1 MGLIFGL
8 ILASLLPLLFLGI
21 IRKFDFYKIGQYH
34 LILISLGWGFFAYLF
49 ASLTNTTIEI
59 SGMVARET
67 IEHFIAPVLE
77 EILKCLI
84 LLYLIRLPKFTYSVD
99 GALYGFAVGIGFA
112 IVENFEYAVTDP
124 SVPAVIL
131 RILSANLVHASSSAI
146 IGIALGVF
154 HLRRTRSRWLVLALG
169 LLLAIGQ
176 HMFFNIM
183 TVHAASPLIAIG
195 IGILGAVIIYLVM
208 QRGKKQAQNWIKQ
221 KLGVADR
228 VTPGEVV
235 AVDRLPSM
243 DDLLLPVLERFGP
256 ETASKVEKLLYLQA
270 RLGIKRKTLESF
282 QQDAMML
289 NAVETEIREMQTEMD
304 EARRDI
310 GAYAM
315 LFVRGLFTEEMVS
328 IWEQVQ
334 AKVREQSALNGGQK
348 GGGLWSSLDERLKAP
363 TEPERLE

>member
-1 MGLIFGL
+1 MGLIIGL

-21 IRKFDFYKIGQYH
+21 IRKFDFYQIGQYH

-67 IEHFIAPVLE
+67 IEQFIAPGLE

-84 LLYLIRLPKFTYSVD
+84 LLYLIRLHKFTYSVD
-99 GALYGFAVGIGFA
+99 GALYGFAAGIGFA
-112 IVENFEYAVTDP
+112 IVENFEYAFTDL

-154 HLRRTRSRWLVLALG
+154 HLRRTRSRWLLLALSIP
-169 LLLAIGQ
+169 LAVGQ

-183 TVHAASPLIAIG
+183 IGYVTSPVIAVG
-195 IGILGAVIIYLVM
+195 IGILSAIIVYLVM
-208 QRGKKQAQNWIKQ
+208 QRGKKQAQDWIKQ
-221 KLGVADR
+221 KLGAADR
-228 VTPGEVV
+228 VTRAEVAV
-235 AVDRLPSM
+235 VDRLVSV
-243 DDLLLPVLERFGP
+243 DNLLLPVAERFGP

-282 QQDAMML
+282 QKGAAL
-289 NAVETEIREMQTEMD
+289 RNAVETEIREMQTEMD
-304 EARRDI
+304 EARRNI
-310 GAYAM
+310 GTYPM

-328 IWEQVQ
+328 VWEQVQ
-334 AKVREQSALNGGQK
+334 AKVRERSVLNGGQK
-348 GGGLWSSLDERLKAP
+348 GGGLWSALEERIKAP
-363 TEPERLE
+363 PEPERLE

>member
-8 ILASLLPLLFLGI
+8 ILAFFFPLLFLGI
-21 IRKFDFYKIGQYH
+21 IRKSDFYQIGQFH
-34 LILISLGWGFFAYLF
+34 LILASLGWGVFAFLF

-59 SGMVARET
+59 SGMIDPET

-77 EILKCLI
+77 EVLKGLI
-84 LLYLIRLPKFTYSVD
+84 LLYFIRLPKFTYSVD
-99 GALYGFAVGIGFA
+99 GALYGFATGIGFA
-112 IVENFEYAVTDP
+112 IFENFEYAVNDP
-124 SVPAVIL
+124 SIPSVIL
-131 RILSANLVHASSSAI
+131 RIFSANLVHASSTAI

-154 HLRRTRSRWLVLALG
+154 HLGRTRSRGLVLALG
-169 LLLAIGQ
+169 LLLAVGQ

-183 TVHAASPLIAIG
+183 IVHTASPLIAIG
-195 IGILGAVIIYLVM
+195 IGILGAVFIYLVM
-208 QRGKKQAQNWIKQ
+208 QRGKRQAQKWIEQ
-221 KLGVADR
+221 KLGIDDR
-228 VTPGEVV
+228 VTPGEVA

-282 QQDAMML
+282 QKDAMMR

-334 AKVREQSALNGGQK
+334 ARVRERSVLNGGQK